1 MKRILTYAGLSIV
14 FIAGLYLGL
23 ALILQSIFTG
33 ESKSLDHA
41 KFQAYVSSSDIHTE
55 FVFPVSNSLFNWQ
68 EFIPVESVTTQL
80 QDPKY
85 ISIGWGSRDFF
96 FNMRTWDEIK
106 WGVILQAIFLP
117 GESVLHIE
125 YLKDLND
132 SPKVYPLYLT
142 KEEYLKLVS
151 FIKGHFVLDEKGHI
165 QKISEFSYYDTDK
178 FFKSY
183 HSYHMLNTCNMWT
196 QKGLESIDAKRPL
209 WTPFKYGI
217 ENAMQQKSSNEK

>member
-1 MKRILTYAGLSIV
+1 
-14 FIAGLYLGL
+14 
-23 ALILQSIFTG
+23 
-33 ESKSLDHA
+33 
-41 KFQAYVSSSDIHTE
+41 
-55 FVFPVSNSLFNWQ
+55 
-68 EFIPVESVTTQL
+68 
-80 QDPKY
+80 
-85 ISIGWGSRDFF
+85 
-96 FNMRTWDEIK
+96 
-106 WGVILQAIFLP
+106 LP